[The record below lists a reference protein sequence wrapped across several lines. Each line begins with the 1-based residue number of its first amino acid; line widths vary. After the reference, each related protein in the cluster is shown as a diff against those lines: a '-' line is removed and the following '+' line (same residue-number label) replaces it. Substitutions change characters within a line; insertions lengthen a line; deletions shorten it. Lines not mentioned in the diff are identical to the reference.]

1 MKPSRQNDLAND
13 LPDLTPM
20 IDIVF
25 LLIVFFMTVAKM
37 QVQER
42 VEIDVPIA
50 ANAVIPE
57 DRSSRVVVTIQN
69 DGSLFFGSQPIA
81 VEDLTAYVHQA
92 REYSPRIK
100 VYIRADARVPFKEVR
115 KLFAAAAAGGV
126 PNVIFASFQSDK

>member
-1 MKPSRQNDLAND
+1 VKPPRHREQVND

-42 VEIDVPIA
+42 IEIEVPIA

-57 DRSSRVVVTIQN
+57 DRSSRVIVTIQN
-69 DGSLFFGSQPIA
+69 DGALFFGSRPIV
-81 VEDLTAYVHQA
+81 VEDLADYVQQA
-92 REYSPRIK
+92 SEVSPKIK

-115 KLFAAAAAGGV
+115 KLFAAAATAGV
-126 PNVIFASFQSDK
+126 PNVIFASYQSDK

>member
-1 MKPSRQNDLAND
+1 
-13 LPDLTPM
+13 M

-37 QVQER
+37 QVQEL

-69 DGSLFFGSQPIA
+69 DGSLFFGSQSIA
-81 VEDLTAYVHQA
+81 VEDMTAYLQRA
-92 REYSPRIK
+92 REESPKIK
-100 VYIRADARVPFKEVR
+100 VYIRADSRVPFKEVR

>member
-1 MKPSRQNDLAND
+1 
-13 LPDLTPM
+13 M

-37 QVQER
+37 QVQEL

-57 DRSSRVVVTIQN
+57 DRSARVVVTIQN
-69 DGSLFFGSQPIA
+69 DGSLFFGSQSIA
-81 VEDLTAYVHQA
+81 VEDMTAYVQQA
-92 REYSPRIK
+92 REDSPKIK

-115 KLFAAAAAGGV
+115 KLFAAAAEGGV
-126 PNVIFASFQSDK
+126 PHVIFASFQSDK

>member
-1 MKPSRQNDLAND
+1 MKPPRQNDQAND

-37 QVQER
+37 QVQEL

-50 ANAVIPE
+50 ANAVVPE
-57 DRSSRVVVTIQN
+57 DRSSRVVITIQN
-69 DGSLFFGSQPIA
+69 DGSLFFGAQPIA
-81 VEDLTAYVHQA
+81 VEDMTAFVQQA
-92 REYSPRIK
+92 REASPRIK

>member
-1 MKPSRQNDLAND
+1 MKPPKQNDLASD

-37 QVQER
+37 QVQEL

-50 ANAVIPE
+50 ANAVVPE
-57 DRSSRVVVTIQN
+57 DRSSRVVITIQN
-69 DGSLFFGSQPIA
+69 DGSLFFGAQPIA
-81 VEDLTAYVHQA
+81 VEDMTAFVQQA
-92 REYSPRIK
+92 RETSPRIK

>member
-1 MKPSRQNDLAND
+1 MKPARQNDTAND

-37 QVQER
+37 QVQEL

-81 VEDLTAYVHQA
+81 VEDMTAYVQQA
-92 REYSPRIK
+92 REDSPKIK

>member
-1 MKPSRQNDLAND
+1 VKPPRHSDPAND
-13 LPDLTPM
+13 LPDLTPI

-37 QVQER
+37 QVQEL

-50 ANAVIPE
+50 ANAVVPE

-69 DGSLFFGSQPIA
+69 DGALFFGSQAIV
-81 VEDLTAYVHQA
+81 VEELTAYVQQA
-92 REYSPRIK
+92 RETSPKVK

>member
-1 MKPSRQNDLAND
+1 
-13 LPDLTPM
+13 M

-37 QVQER
+37 QVQEL

-50 ANAVIPE
+50 ANAVVPE
-57 DRSSRVVVTIQN
+57 DRSSRVVITIQN
-69 DGSLFFGSQPIA
+69 DGSLFFGAQPIA
-81 VEDLTAYVHQA
+81 VEDMTAFVQQA
-92 REYSPRIK
+92 RETSPRIK

>member
-1 MKPSRQNDLAND
+1 MKPPRQNDLAND

-81 VEDLTAYVHQA
+81 VEDMTAYVQQA
-92 REYSPRIK
+92 REESPKIK

-115 KLFAAAAAGGV
+115 KLFAAAAAGGI

>member
-1 MKPSRQNDLAND
+1 
-13 LPDLTPM
+13 M

-42 VEIDVPIA
+42 IEIEVPIA

-57 DRSSRVVVTIQN
+57 DRSSRVIVTIQN
-69 DGSLFFGSQPIA
+69 DGALFFGSRPIV
-81 VEDLTAYVHQA
+81 VEDLADYVQQA
-92 REYSPRIK
+92 SEVSPKIK

-115 KLFAAAAAGGV
+115 KLFAAAATAGV
-126 PNVIFASFQSDK
+126 PNVIFASYQSDK